1 MREKLPLF
9 YLPEPRFGCT
19 QPVREGDLVR
29 VKQLGYSWIL
39 EGKLLLVVGVSRT
52 WDTGSMLGQDEV
64 YEEVEEVHGIVDGVM
79 RVVRIEDLE
88 LIDETG

>member
-1 MREKLPLF
+1 MIEKLPLF

-29 VKQLGYSWIL
+29 VKQLGHSWIL

-64 YEEVEEVHGIVDGVM
+64 YEEVEEVHGIIDGVM
-79 RVVRIEDLE
+79 RFVRVEDLE
-88 LIDETG
+88 LIDETR

>member
-1 MREKLPLF
+1 MIEKLPLF
-9 YLPEPRFGCT
+9 YLHEPRFGCT

-29 VKQLGYSWIL
+29 VKQLGHSWIL

-64 YEEVEEVHGIVDGVM
+64 YEEVE
-79 RVVRIEDLE
+79 
-88 LIDETG
+88 

>member
-1 MREKLPLF
+1 MIEKLPLF

-29 VKQLGYSWIL
+29 VKQLGHSWIL

>member
-1 MREKLPLF
+1 MDEKVPLF

-29 VKQLGYSWIL
+29 VKSLGYSWIL
-39 EGKLLLVVGVSRT
+39 EGKPFLVLGVSRA

-64 YEEVEEVHGIVDGVM
+64 YDEVEEVHGIVDGIM
-79 RVVRIEDLE
+79 RVVRVEDLE
-88 LIDETG
+88 LIDEAG

>member
-1 MREKLPLF
+1 MSEKLPLF

-29 VKQLGYSWIL
+29 VKQLGHSWIL

-88 LIDETG
+88 LIDEAG

>member
-29 VKQLGYSWIL
+29 VKQLGHSWIL

-64 YEEVEEVHGIVDGVM
+64 YEEVEEVHGIIDGVM

>member
-1 MREKLPLF
+1 MIEKLPLF

-29 VKQLGYSWIL
+29 VKQLGHSWIL

-64 YEEVEEVHGIVDGVM
+64 YEEVEEVHGIIDGVM

-88 LIDETG
+88 LIDETR